1 MKWGRGKYTWESAG
15 LAVPEKMRSLVS
27 CLLGIAFPKWLLEAK
42 KLGNDCSLGLRSWM
56 HGLPFSNLS
65 GSTRLHLY
73 NRRKHTVP
81 VDRQT
86 HIHKTKIN
94 LLAKWR
100 TGQFEIW
107 RTEKKKRG
115 SAYDA
120 VSEWEARLFGE
131 ETGRTMKRSGYCGG

>member
-1 MKWGRGKYTWESAG
+1 M
-15 LAVPEKMRSLVS
+15 PEKMRSLVS
-27 CLLGIAFPKWLLEAK
+27 CLLGIAFSKWVLEAK

-81 VDRQT
+81 VDIQT
-86 HIHKTKIN
+86 HIHKTTIN

-100 TGQFEIW
+100 TGQFEI
-107 RTEKKKRG
+107 
-115 SAYDA
+115 
-120 VSEWEARLFGE
+120 
-131 ETGRTMKRSGYCGG
+131 